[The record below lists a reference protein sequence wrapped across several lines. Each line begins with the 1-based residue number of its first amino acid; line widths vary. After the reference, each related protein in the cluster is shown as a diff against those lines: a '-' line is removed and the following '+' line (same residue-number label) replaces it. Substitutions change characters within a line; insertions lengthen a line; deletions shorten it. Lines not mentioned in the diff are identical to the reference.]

1 MTDLGAV
8 VEVAQA
14 FNAARRL
21 GKEVGIMTGEAGSGV
36 NGGSSN
42 NHNGK
47 GKSLNG
53 KMRVIARGK
62 ASADADTDFSDLYEE
77 RPEKGQSANKA
88 PACYQSVME
97 YMAVL
102 NDLQRSVGYHARLK
116 ESRPLQLLES
126 AKQAAQTATSH
137 GIMVVFRGIAPE
149 PVQPLDEIVA
159 REIGVMMSMQRQ
171 VSLAVHHSGG
181 IVKKLAA
188 YDEETLL
195 EFEDARKTIGTLE
208 RKHARIGREKATLEG
223 QLGQTPRDSPEYVPA
238 QIQIGNMERS
248 EKDTVNKLE
257 LAGQQLLYANKQS
270 AQVKTK
276 EAVVRA
282 GLHELRLV
290 NSYVTRFLS
299 FVQRTRPADALI
311 PQLVQTAEAIS
322 SSYDV
327 LRGIVDAGSA
337 ATTQAVEML
346 AQAIGTVNYTVLP
359 NTITAG
365 RKQQSILERMDRK
378 TSFYEQAVKLLRGD
392 AGVGL
397 EGQPAEAAPPIA
409 SALN

>member
-1 MTDLGAV
+1 MAELGTV
-8 VEVAQA
+8 VEIVQA
-14 FNAARRL
+14 VNSIGRL
-21 GKEVGIMTGEAGSGV
+21 NKEVGNMV
-36 NGGSSN
+36 NGIGGKK
-42 NHNGK
+42 NHNGHGK
-47 GKSLNG
+47 GFPG
-53 KMRVIARGK
+53 ATRVIARGN
-62 ASADADTDFSDLYEE
+62 AGAEADTDLSDLYEE
-77 RPEKGQSANKA
+77 SPGKGQSAAKA

-97 YMAVL
+97 HMAEL
-102 NDLQRSVGYHARLK
+102 NALQSSVGYHARLK

-126 AKQAAQTATSH
+126 AKQAAQTATAH
-137 GIMVVFRGIAPE
+137 GMMSVFRGIAPE

-159 REIGVMMSMQRQ
+159 REIEVMMAMQRQ
-171 VSLAVHHSGG
+171 VSMAVHHSGG

-223 QLGQTPRDSPEYVPA
+223 QLGQTPRDGPAYVPM
-238 QIQIGNMERS
+238 QIQIDSLERS
-248 EKDTVNKLE
+248 EKDIANKLE
-257 LAGQQLLYANKQS
+257 LAGQQLLYADKQS
-270 AQVKTK
+270 AQIKTK

-299 FVQRTRPADALI
+299 FVQRTRPADELI

-322 SSYDV
+322 SSYEV
-327 LRGIVDAGSA
+327 LRGIVDAGNAS
-337 ATTQAVEML
+337 TTQAVERL

-378 TSFYEQAVKLLRGD
+378 TSFYEQAVKLLRSDAD
-392 AGVGL
+392 AGM
-397 EGQPAEAAPPIA
+397 EGQPAAAAPPIA